1 RRMGRGGS
9 MSEPPGDRV
18 EELFDQ
24 AVALP
29 PERRAAFL
37 EAACADDPTLRA
49 EVEGLLACDA
59 DFAETGGDGGLLK
72 SPVIRAS
79 EPTHLG
85 PADSPGHL
93 ISLPPGHLVTKSYQ
107 VLRRIAEGGMG
118 TVYEAEQDSPRRVV
132 ALKVV
137 RPGLASPALLK

>member
-1 RRMGRGGS
+1 
-9 MSEPPGDRV
+9 MSEQPGDRV

-59 DFAETGGDGGLLK
+59 DFAQTGGDGDILK
-72 SPVIRAS
+72 SPVARAERGREVLAGAHGS
-79 EPTHLG
+79 PLG
-85 PADSPGHL
+85 W
-93 ISLPPGHLVTKSYQ
+93 
-107 VLRRIAEGGMG
+107 RRARRCRGGLSRG
-118 TVYEAEQDSPRRVV
+118 SC
-132 ALKVV
+132 
-137 RPGLASPALLK
+137 